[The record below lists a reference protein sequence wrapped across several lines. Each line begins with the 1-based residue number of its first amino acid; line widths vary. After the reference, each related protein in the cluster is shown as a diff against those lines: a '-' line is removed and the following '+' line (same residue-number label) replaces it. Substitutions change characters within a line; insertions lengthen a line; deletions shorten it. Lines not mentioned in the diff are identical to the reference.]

1 MSVIDSVRL
10 DSHGPVC
17 PRELRVFLLGT
28 GCDWLL
34 RKRVAGNALL
44 DPSSRFVSETQR
56 SVQSDKLCL
65 SPTCTCTSV
74 NCSQL
79 RSTFQSTIVKW
90 IDVLLQS
97 NGLDLVDTH
106 VLLTKTSQPP
116 RGRSRTRGALRKHV
130 HGPLPIHGSQ
140 ELDIA

>member
-1 MSVIDSVRL
+1 MDPFVPENS
-10 DSHGPVC
+10 
-17 PRELRVFLLGT
+17 EAFYLGR
-28 GCDWLL
+28 GAIGFS
-34 RKRVAGNALL
+34 RKRVAGNALV
-44 DPSSRFVSETQR
+44 DPSSRFVSETLR

-106 VLLTKTSQPP
+106 VLLTRTSQPP
-116 RGRSRTRGALRKHV
+116 TGRSRARGALRKEV

>member
-1 MSVIDSVRL
+1 MDPSVPENSAASYLERGSIGFS
-10 DSHGPVC
+10 
-17 PRELRVFLLGT
+17 
-28 GCDWLL
+28 

-65 SPTCTCTSV
+65 SPTYTSV

-97 NGLDLVDTH
+97 NELDLVDTH
-106 VLLTKTSQPP
+106 VLLTRTSHPP
-116 RGRSRTRGALRKHV
+116 KGRS
-130 HGPLPIHGSQ
+130 
-140 ELDIA
+140 